1 VAIAKVKNTKV
12 SYIPSVNPIGSL
24 GASGAGGVNFTPPQ
38 GINALAP
45 PGVGNTQPSE
55 GPSFK
60 DYLLDSIK
68 QVNSMQQD
76 ADRAVET
83 LFTGGDVNP
92 AEVLTAVQKADLAFR
107 MMMQIRNKL
116 VSAYEDIQNIRI

>member
-1 VAIAKVKNTKV
+1 MTIAKVKNTKV

-24 GASGAGGVNFTPPQ
+24 GASGAGGVNFTPSK

-45 PGVGNTQPSE
+45 PGVGNE